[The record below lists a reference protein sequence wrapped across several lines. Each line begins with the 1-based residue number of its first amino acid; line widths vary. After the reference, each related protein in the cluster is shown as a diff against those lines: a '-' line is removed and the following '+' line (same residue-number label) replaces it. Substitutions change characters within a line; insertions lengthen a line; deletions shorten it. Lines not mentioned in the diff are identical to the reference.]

1 MDEETFG
8 FQRGDG
14 SNLDEFLNYRDL
26 DIPRNITLKVL
37 DSATINLFC
46 YEHPL
51 KNLMTFPQQ
60 IQKITAESNQVSFEL
75 LYNTMKKGYAMYLH
89 APEIDIEVNNETVIK
104 AKEFDMELSVVFRK
118 KVRKNVH
125 ILKDMFLDIT

>member
-1 MDEETFG
+1 
-8 FQRGDG
+8 
-14 SNLDEFLNYRDL
+14 
-26 DIPRNITLKVL
+26 
-37 DSATINLFC
+37 
-46 YEHPL
+46 
-51 KNLMTFPQQ
+51 
-60 IQKITAESNQVSFEL
+60 
-75 LYNTMKKGYAMYLH
+75 MKKGYAMYLH

>member
-37 DSATINLFC
+37 DSATINLYC

-51 KNLMTFPQQ
+51 KNLMTFP
-60 IQKITAESNQVSFEL
+60 
-75 LYNTMKKGYAMYLH
+75 
-89 APEIDIEVNNETVIK
+89 
-104 AKEFDMELSVVFRK
+104 
-118 KVRKNVH
+118 
-125 ILKDMFLDIT
+125 